1 MIQEEDTEHTVQK
14 KTPLKN
20 AINHSAKAAFLIPFL
35 AFSMGTIREEG
46 EEKKKKKRNREE
58 REKEERRK
66 RKGKGKGKREGGEG
80 ERNGSVKRLREEK
93 ESEEEKAWKGKE
105 KEERRNKEEREEE
118 ERKRNKQKVS
128 EKVMNPMHRSPGSS
142 ERTAAAARPA
152 LAKCTTSVSAFPGD
166 NLEPALFRSGG
177 ALLRVAD
184 NNTPRC
190 PSARGKHSTATGIYG
205 EETPI
210 WAPIHGYLQCHYWE
224 GRREKPGSYVPG
236 AAALLL
242 KILTR
247 SLCFAHRW
255 LSHTAGI

>member
-118 ERKRNKQKVS
+118 ERKRTKQKVS

-152 LAKCTTSVSAFPGD
+152 LAKRTTSVSAFPGD

-184 NNTPRC
+184 NTPRC

-247 SLCFAHRW
+247 SLCSAHRW